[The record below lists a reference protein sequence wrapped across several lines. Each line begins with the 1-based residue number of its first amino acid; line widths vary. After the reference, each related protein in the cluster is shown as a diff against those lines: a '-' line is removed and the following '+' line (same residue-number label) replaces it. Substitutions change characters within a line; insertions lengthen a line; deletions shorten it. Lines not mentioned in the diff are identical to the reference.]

1 MAKDCKTLGRFHLDG
16 IAPAPRGIPQIEVT
30 FEVDANGIMNVSA
43 KDKATGKEQSIR
55 IEASSGLSDAEIQRM
70 KDEATAN
77 AAADAAEKERIDK
90 INGADALI
98 FQTEKVLK
106 DSGDKLPAD
115 IKGQIEGALNKLK
128 DAHKS
133 QDLAA
138 IDTASAEL
146 NSLFEKMYQQAG
158 GAQGGPQGAGFDPNN
173 MGGAGFQGGPAGGA
187 PNQGGDNVEDT
198 TYEEVK

>member
-1 MAKDCKTLGRFHLDG
+1 M
-16 IAPAPRGIPQIEVT
+16 
-30 FEVDANGIMNVSA
+30 
-43 KDKATGKEQSIR
+43 
-55 IEASSGLSDAEIQRM
+55 
-70 KDEATAN
+70 
-77 AAADAAEKERIDK
+77 
-90 INGADALI
+90 
-98 FQTEKVLK
+98 LK

-158 GAQGGPQGAGFDPNN
+158 GAQGGPQGAGFDPSN

>member
-1 MAKDCKTLGRFHLDG
+1 
-16 IAPAPRGIPQIEVT
+16 
-30 FEVDANGIMNVSA
+30 MNVSA

-77 AAADAAEKERIDK
+77 AAADAAEKERVDK
-90 INGADALI
+90 INAADALI

-115 IKGQIEGALNKLK
+115 IKGQIEDALGKLK
-128 DAHKS
+128 EAHKN

-158 GAQGGPQGAGFDPNN
+158 GAQGQPGAGFDPSN
-173 MGGAGFQGGPAGGA
+173 MGGAGFQGNPGGGA

>member
-1 MAKDCKTLGRFHLDG
+1 MKKEVKAQVMEA
-16 IAPAPRGIPQIEVT
+16 IAAQLQECPNFYITDIA
-30 FEVDANGIMNVSA
+30 
-43 KDKATGKEQSIR
+43 
-55 IEASSGLSDAEIQRM
+55 GL
-70 KDEATAN
+70 N
-77 AAADAAEKERIDK
+77 AEKTSKLRRDCFEQGIK
-90 INGADALI
+90 LTVVKNTL
-98 FQTEKVLK
+98 FEKVLK

-115 IKGQIEGALNKLK
+115 IKSQIEGALGKLK

-158 GAQGGPQGAGFDPNN
+158 GAQGGPQGAGFDPSN
-173 MGGAGFQGGPAGGA
+173 MGGAGFQGGPTGGA